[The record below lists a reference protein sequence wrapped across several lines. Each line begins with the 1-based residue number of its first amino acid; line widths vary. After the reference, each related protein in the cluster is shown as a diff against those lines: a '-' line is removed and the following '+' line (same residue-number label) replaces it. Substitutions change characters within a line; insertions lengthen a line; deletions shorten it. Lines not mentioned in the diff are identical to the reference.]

1 MNKIIIDN
9 DKVNYDFQKEKE
21 VLNIKGKSDI
31 FIKSIPKKFDLEI
44 NVLKSAD
51 ILVDLVLNLESTSF
65 NLIINSYEN
74 SKIDLNMALKYQKNS
89 EINIYNNILQ
99 NNTNTSIKL
108 RCVENDGN
116 LKIKAIGNIKENLS
130 NNNYLE
136 DIRAIVSN
144 QKSITIMPDLK
155 VASVSLANHN
165 TTISNINEEE
175 LFYLESKGIN
185 RENAVN
191 IIKEGF
197 LKGILNERRD
207 SYE

>member
-9 DKVNYDFQKEKE
+9 DSVNYDFQKEKE
-21 VLNIKGKSDI
+21 VLNIKGKSDV
-31 FIKSIPKKFDLEI
+31 FIKNIPKKFDLEI
-44 NVLKSAD
+44 NVLKNAD
-51 ILVDLVLNLESTSF
+51 VLVNLVLNLESTSF
-65 NLIINSYEN
+65 NLVINSYEN
-74 SKIDLNMALKYQKNS
+74 SKINLNVALKYQKNC
-89 EINIYNNILQ
+89 EINIYNNIWE

-108 RCVENDGN
+108 RCVEDEGN
-116 LKIKAIGNIKENLS
+116 LKIKAIGDIKENLS

-144 QKSITIMPDLK
+144 QESITIMPDLK

-191 IIKEGF
+191 LIKEGF
-197 LKGILNERRD
+197 LKGILNERRKKL
-207 SYE
+207 